1 MFPGSCSPHGES
13 AVSARGKEKWMG
25 KIGVFFRWKSRK
37 GKRGMLEIILKFN
50 KHGMDGIIFDWGRSV
65 IKFDE
70 NMKESMW
77 N

>member
-25 KIGVFFRWKSRK
+25 KIGVFFRWKSGK

-50 KHGMDGIIFDWGRSV
+50 EWYNNIDWGRSV
-65 IKFDE
+65 MKFDE